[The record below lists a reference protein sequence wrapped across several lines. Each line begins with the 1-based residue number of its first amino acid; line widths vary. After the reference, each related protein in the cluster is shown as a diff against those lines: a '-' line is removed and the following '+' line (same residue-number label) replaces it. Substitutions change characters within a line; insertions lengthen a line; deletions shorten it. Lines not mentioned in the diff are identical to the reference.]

1 MKSGPVLAHKK
12 VSLLTI
18 AVVFSLIFLTPHQMP
33 YFPQPEYRKF
43 GEWGNRCIWFTTIQ
57 FSVISKDLASY
68 ISIQPVRY
76 FFKHGFLSTRYFCFF
91 SNIYPSLTKNN
102 GVISGFFSNKSL
114 PVLLSGFV
122 YLLALPV
129 YIYALGVSSVFSHM
143 LQCYQHMVVFFIGM
157 STKQFVCISLN
168 CLLNKDAKNIANASL
183 VTRKL

>member
-1 MKSGPVLAHKK
+1 MGEQVHLVYNNSVLCNLQGSSFLHINSASK
-12 VSLLTI
+12 VFLQTWFLFIYTI
-18 AVVFSLIFLTPHQMP
+18 IL
-33 YFPQPEYRKF
+33 
-43 GEWGNRCIWFTTIQ
+43 
-57 FSVISKDLASY
+57 
-68 ISIQPVRY
+68 
-76 FFKHGFLSTRYFCFF
+76 FF